1 MITSLTALR
10 IIIAMAL
17 LVTAFGKSTAAEP
30 RTALIIGNA
39 AYADSP
45 LRNPTNDATAIAQ
58 ALRGAGFEVMLKTD
72 ANQRGMQDAIRG
84 FGAALKNKGGVGL
97 FYFSGHG
104 VQVNGENYLI
114 PVGEDIENETD
125 LKRRAVMA
133 AEAVDAM
140 ASAQGG
146 LNIVVLDACRNNPIA
161 GSGTLGLSR
170 IDSSAN
176 LFVSFATSPG
186 SVALDGEGRNSPYT
200 KHLADAVA
208 ASNLTLEETFKR
220 TLKGVYQETRGDQ
233 TPWIS
238 SSFFGDFVFRPTR
251 PATPASAPASPPT
264 GEPFRPPP
272 PAPAGTWTP
281 PRQTS
286 PGQTAAA
293 AAAASLAG
301 VYHADGLNPNKSR
314 YRGMAIIVPED
325 EQVRFT
331 WWIGK
336 DVFSGRGHFAGRML
350 VVYWGQKHP
359 VIYDFGR
366 SAKLDGEWADGKATE
381 RLSLF
386 ARAADSPAAPPEGRY
401 KARGRNPNGSTYTGT
416 VSISRRGDRYHMEW
430 QIGSS
435 TYRGTGTL
443 DNNLL
448 TVDWGSST
456 PVVYALSSDGVLRG
470 LWEAGKGEETL
481 TPD

>member
-1 MITSLTALR
+1 MRSALR
-10 IIIAMAL
+10 QFATLVIVL
-17 LVTAFGKSTAAEP
+17 LAAAVVAVTAAAEP

-39 AYADSP
+39 AYADAP
-45 LRNPTNDATAIAQ
+45 LRNPTNDADAMAR
-58 ALRGAGFEVMLKTD
+58 ALRSAGFEVTLKTD
-72 ANQRGMQDAIRG
+72 ADQRGMQDAIRG
-84 FGAALKNKGGVGL
+84 FGSALKNKGGVGL

-114 PVGEDIENETD
+114 PVGEDIANETD
-125 LKRRAVMA
+125 LKHRAVMA
-133 AEAVDAM
+133 TEAVDAM

-186 SVALDGEGRNSPYT
+186 SVALDGQGRNSPYT

-208 ASNLTLEETFKR
+208 APNLTLEETFKR

-238 SSFFGDFVFRPTR
+238 SSFFGDFVFRPTT
-251 PATPASAPASPPT
+251 PATPASAPASPPAS
-264 GEPFRPPP
+264 ESYKPPP
-272 PAPAGTWTP
+272 PAPSGTWAP
-281 PRQTS
+281 PRQTA
-286 PGQTAAA
+286 PGQTVAA

-314 YRGMAIIVPED
+314 YRGMAIIVPD
-325 EQVRFT
+325 GDQVRFT

-359 VIYDFGR
+359 VVYDFR
-366 SAKLDGEWADGKATE
+366 KSAALSGEWADGKASE
-381 RLSLF
+381 QLRLF
-386 ARAADSPAAPPEGRY
+386 ARAADAAVRPPEGRY
-401 KARGRNPNGSTYTGT
+401 KARGRNPNGSAYSGT
-416 VSISRRGDRYHMEW
+416 VTIVPRGDRFDMEW

-448 TVDWGSST
+448 TVDWGSAT

>member
-1 MITSLTALR
+1 MRSAVRQFATFLISLLAAVVMAMTA
-10 IIIAMAL
+10 
-17 LVTAFGKSTAAEP
+17 AAEP

-39 AYADSP
+39 AYEGAP
-45 LRNPTNDATAIAQ
+45 LRNPTNDADAMARS
-58 ALRGAGFEVMLKTD
+58 LRSAGFEVMLRTD
-72 ANQRGMQDAIRG
+72 ANRQAMQDAING
-84 FGAALKNKGGVGL
+84 FRAALKSRGGTGL

-104 VQVNGENYLI
+104 VQVNGENYLV
-114 PVGEDIENETD
+114 PVGEDIENEDD
-125 LKRRAVMA
+125 LKRRAVTA

-161 GSGTLGLSR
+161 KSGTLGLSR
-170 IDSSAN
+170 IDSNSN

-186 SVALDGEGRNSPYT
+186 SVALDGEGTNSPYT
-200 KHLADAVA
+200 KNLADAVA
-208 ASNLTLEETFKR
+208 TDNLNLEETFKR
-220 TLKGVYQETRGDQ
+220 TLKGVYQETRGEQ

-251 PATPASAPASPPT
+251 PPPQASVPASHPSTAPYK
-264 GEPFRPPP
+264 PPP
-272 PAPAGTWTP
+272 PAPSGSWTP
-281 PRQTS
+281 PRQTA

-301 VYHADGLNPNKSR
+301 VYRADGLNPNKSR
-314 YRGMAIIVPED
+314 YRGMAVIVPEG

-350 VVYWGQKHP
+350 VVNWGDKHP
-359 VIYDFGR
+359 VIYDLGG
-366 SAKLDGEWADGKATE
+366 SAGLDGEWADGKASE

-386 ARAADSPAAPPEGRY
+386 APAGETPTRPPTGRY
-401 KARGRNPNGSTYTGT
+401 RARGRNPSGSTYSGT
-416 VSISRRGDRYHMEW
+416 VSITPRGREYFMEW
-430 QIGSS
+430 RIGSS
-435 TYRGTGTL
+435 TYSGTGTL
-443 DNNLL
+443 DHNLL
-448 TVDWGSST
+448 TVDWGASM
-456 PVVYALSSDGVLRG
+456 PVVYALTSDGVLKG

-481 TPD
+481 TPE